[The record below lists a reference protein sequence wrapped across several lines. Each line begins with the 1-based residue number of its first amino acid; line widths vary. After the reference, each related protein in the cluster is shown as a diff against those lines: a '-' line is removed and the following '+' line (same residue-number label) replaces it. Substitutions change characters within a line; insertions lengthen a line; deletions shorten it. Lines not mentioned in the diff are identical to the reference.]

1 MVAEHS
7 RDSGHKVAKDHV
19 DQNLSYRVDQLNNS
33 KILAPS
39 HTSYNANNQTQ
50 IIKSSDLSRIDLQNQ
65 RNLIYQGQQKKNSTT
80 LVMNQLQM
88 AAQGKQAA
96 GASGNARTSNVKLLS
111 QT

>member
-7 RDSGHKVAKDHV
+7 RDSGHKATKDHV

-39 HTSYNANNQTQ
+39 HASYNMNNQTQ

-65 RNLIYQGQQKKNSTT
+65 RNLIYQG
-80 LVMNQLQM
+80 
-88 AAQGKQAA
+88 
-96 GASGNARTSNVKLLS
+96 
-111 QT
+111 